1 MKSLKLLIIIAGLL
15 LVAGAFWILR
25 FPQIVS
31 LGDAAATLTFDIR
44 ERSGRAVPFK
54 VGPRNAHWTPLRRIA
69 RPLRVC
75 VIASEDD
82 RFFSH
87 HGFDFIELGRSV
99 KRNVEAGG
107 YVRGGSTITMQLART
122 LFLSGE
128 KTMRRK
134 IIEAVL
140 TVQLEMTLDKSRI
153 LELYLNVVDWGSG
166 IRGIGRAA
174 RVYYGKPASALT
186 WGEAAYLAVMLP
198 NPYRYN
204 MSVRPRALRK
214 RQHHLVGRLVR
225 EGRIPGARRAEAL
238 AAPSP
243 RVLQ

>member
-1 MKSLKLLIIIAGLL
+1 MKSVKLLIVVAGLV

-25 FPQIVS
+25 FPQIIS
-31 LGDAAATLTFDIR
+31 LEDAGATLTFDIR
-44 ERSGRAVPFK
+44 EYSGRTVPFK
-54 VGPRNAHWTPLRRIA
+54 VGPRNAYWTPLRRIA

-87 HGFDFIELGRSV
+87 YGFDFIELGRSV

-122 LFLSGE
+122 LFLSSE

-134 IIEAVL
+134 IIEALL
-140 TVQLEMTLDKSRI
+140 TAQFELTLEKPRI
-153 LELYLNVVDWGSG
+153 LELYLNVVDWGPG

-204 MSVRPRALRK
+204 MSVRPRALRD
-214 RQHHLVGRLVR
+214 RQHRLVGRLIR
-225 EGRIPGARRAEAL
+225 EGRIPRARRADAL
-238 AAPSP
+238 AARAPQAL
-243 RVLQ
+243 R